1 MIGARPLHLHLPV
14 PEACGSLMANY
25 TTAYRRLPHHQDP
38 LIRKA
43 YPELLLHRSSPPRP
57 LLMPLIPDPNAI
69 HALCT
74 SMIARVPR
82 SGGQPIIYA
91 LILDTLPQRPPPLIR
106 TTQPRILG
114 TLL

>member
-1 MIGARPLHLHLPV
+1 MV
-14 PEACGSLMANY
+14 NY
-25 TTAYRRLPHHQDP
+25 IMAYRRLPNPQDP

-43 YPELLLHRSSPPRP
+43 YPELLQHRSSPPRT
-57 LLMPLIPDPNAI
+57 LLMPLIPDPIAI

-74 SMIARVPR
+74 SMIAQVPQ
-82 SGGQPIIYA
+82 SGTQPTIYA
-91 LILDTLPQRPPPLIR
+91 LILSTLPHHPQPLIR